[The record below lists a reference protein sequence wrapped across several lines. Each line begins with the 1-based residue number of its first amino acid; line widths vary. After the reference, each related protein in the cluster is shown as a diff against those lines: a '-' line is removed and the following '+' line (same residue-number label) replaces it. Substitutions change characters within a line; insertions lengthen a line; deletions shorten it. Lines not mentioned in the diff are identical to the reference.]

1 MLGNNW
7 IALVVTFALALLWLR
22 FNDALA
28 HRGWINSSL
37 SRKIIHIGTGP
48 IFVLCWL
55 LFADTPE
62 ARFLAALVPLAIT
75 VQFVLVGTGIIKDPA
90 AVKAMS
96 RTGDRNEILR
106 GPLLYGIAFVV
117 LTLLFWKNSP
127 LAIVALM
134 MMCGGDGLADI
145 VGQKLGSARLPW
157 SEKKSWAGSLAVFVG
172 GWIFTVA
179 VLAAFIAAGVIHR
192 KLMDFI
198 PGITWI
204 AFGSTLV
211 ESLPFADIDN
221 LTVPV
226 VSVLLGL
233 FLL

>member
-1 MLGNNW
+1 MLANNW
-7 IALVVTFALALLWLR
+7 IALIITLGLALLWLR
-22 FNDALA
+22 LNDALA
-28 HRGWINSSL
+28 QRGLINSSL

-55 LFADTPE
+55 LFQDTPD
-62 ARFLAALVPLAIT
+62 ARFLAALVPLGIT
-75 VQFVLVGTGIIKDPA
+75 LQFVLVGTGVIKDPA

-96 RTGDRNEILR
+96 RTGDRKEILK
-106 GPLLYGIAFVV
+106 GPLFYGIAFVL
-117 LTLLFWKNSP
+117 LTLIFWKDSP
-127 LAIVALM
+127 LGVVALM

-145 VGQKLGSARLPW
+145 VGQRFGSVHLPW
-157 SEKKSWAGSLAVFVG
+157 SERKSWAGSLAVLLG
-172 GWIFTVA
+172 GWIFTTI
-179 VLAAFIAAGVIHR
+179 VLAAFIAAGVFRQRLINY
-192 KLMDFI
+192 L

-211 ESLPFADIDN
+211 ESLPFADVDN

-226 VSVLLGL
+226 ISILLGF